1 MYYYYDDYYS
11 PVGTIVLASDE
22 ENLLGIWFRHQHP
35 DLAFLKGREAQ
46 YRETKPIR
54 QGKDWLDRYFRHQ
67 QPEIAELPITLIGT
81 PFRKRVWK
89 MLTQIPYGKTVT
101 YGSLARQIAAETGK
115 PVSAQAVG
123 GAVGHNPL
131 SILLPCHRVVG
142 ADGSLTGYAGGLE
155 TKAWLLAHEQTPNK
169 T

>member
-1 MYYYYDDYYS
+1 MYCYHDYSS
-11 PVGTIVLASDE
+11 PVGIVVLASDE

-35 DLAFLKGREAQ
+35 DLAFLKDPEGRHL
-46 YRETKPIR
+46 ETEPIR
-54 QGKDWLDRYFRHQ
+54 QGKAWLDRYFQHQ
-67 QPEIAELPITLIGT
+67 RPEIAELPVTLTGT
-81 PFRKRVWK
+81 PFRKRVWQL
-89 MLTQIPYGKTVT
+89 LTQIPYGETVT

-131 SILLPCHRVVG
+131 SIVLPCHRVVG

-155 TKAWLLAHEQTPNK
+155 TKAWLLAHEHPQ
-169 T
+169 